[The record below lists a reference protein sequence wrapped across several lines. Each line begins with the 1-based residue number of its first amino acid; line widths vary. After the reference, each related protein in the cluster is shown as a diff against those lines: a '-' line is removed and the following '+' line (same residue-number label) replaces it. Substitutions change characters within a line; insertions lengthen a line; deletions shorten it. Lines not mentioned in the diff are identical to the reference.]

1 TAMLGEDHVLD
12 RGEGAREAGGALRED
27 PSRGALGE
35 RRAEVR
41 APAGLA
47 DREGH
52 GEAALQAR
60 DGVRPA
66 GATPDHL
73 EDPAVPS
80 QAGDDRA
87 DAPFRPRGIVVAIP
101 ALPGRVPEPA
111 PADERQ
117 HDRAGITF
125 ARSRGQTQRRAGDPG
140 VFHRGGCARRPPG
153 PEDHAAPL
161 GPTAVDHRQLARGM
175 DIGLSARL
183 GTGRQSKPREEQR
196 EEAPKDELRG
206 CGGPPTTFLRRLRPR
221 NPYVRFG
228 AGRSVGEARLRPK
241 WTPERRGWAG

>member
-1 TAMLGEDHVLD
+1 MLGEDHVLD
-12 RGEGAREAGGALRED
+12 RREGAREAGGALRED

-87 DAPFRPRGIVVAIP
+87 DAPFRPGEASGYSGERS
-101 ALPGRVPEPA
+101 LTRPGA
-111 PADERQ
+111 
-117 HDRAGITF
+117 RARASGRTA
-125 ARSRGQTQRRAGDPG
+125 ARSRRYHLRPKPRPDAATR
-140 VFHRGGCARRPPG
+140 RRPG
-153 PEDHAAPL
+153 
-161 GPTAVDHRQLARGM
+161 
-175 DIGLSARL
+175 GLPS
-183 GTGRQSKPREEQR
+183 
-196 EEAPKDELRG
+196 
-206 CGGPPTTFLRRLRPR
+206 RRLRSPATRPGRPR
-221 NPYVRFG
+221 G
-228 AGRSVGEARLRPK
+228 AARADRRRPSTARPRHGHRPLRPSGHRQAEQ
-241 WTPERRGWAG
+241 TP